1 MASLPSVCQGSPRR
15 LLCFPTGLITRS
27 NGRPLLIELLSKG
40 NLVTH
45 AAAARTL
52 WHLAGNSTEGE
63 AIAAA
68 SGMQPLCS
76 MLSSEDMQAQVC

>member
-1 MASLPSVCQGSPRR
+1 MASLPSACQCSQRR

-27 NGRPLLIELLSKG
+27 NGIPPLIELLSKG
-40 NLVTH
+40 NLATQ

-52 WHLAGNSTEGE
+52 WHLAGNSTAGE

-68 SGMQPLCS
+68 GGMQPLCS
-76 MLSSEDMQAQVC
+76 MLSSEDVHAQVC

>member
-1 MASLPSVCQGSPRR
+1 MASLSSACQGSPRR

-27 NGRPLLIELLSKG
+27 NGIPPLIELLSKG
-40 NLVTH
+40 NMATH

-52 WHLAGNSTEGE
+52 WHLAGNSTAGE

-76 MLSSEDMQAQVC
+76 MLSSEDVHAQVC

>member
-15 LLCFPTGLITRS
+15 LLGFPTGLITRF
-27 NGRPLLIELLSKG
+27 SKG
-40 NLVTH
+40 NLATH

-52 WHLAGNSTEGE
+52 WHLAGNCTEGE

-76 MLSSEDMQAQVC
+76 MLSSEDMHAQVY